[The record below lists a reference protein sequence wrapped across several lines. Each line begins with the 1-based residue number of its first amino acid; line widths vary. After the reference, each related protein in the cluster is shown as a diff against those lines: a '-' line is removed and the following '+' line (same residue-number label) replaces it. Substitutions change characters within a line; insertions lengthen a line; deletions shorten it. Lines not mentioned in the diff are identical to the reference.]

1 MEESDLQG
9 NRTLLTQ
16 IECLQLP
23 VGSPVP
29 NMEGAA
35 VVTWDTNNSERC
47 RRELDI
53 VVGSYRTMC

>member
-35 VVTWDTNNSERC
+35 VVTWDTNNSE
-47 RRELDI
+47 L
-53 VVGSYRTMC
+53 V

>member
-9 NRTLLTQ
+9 NPTLLTQ

-35 VVTWDTNNSERC
+35 VVT
-47 RRELDI
+47 
-53 VVGSYRTMC
+53 